1 MSEMTFK
8 RKFYDEMLEWKETS
22 NGTSALMIDGARR
35 VGKSTVAETFAK
47 NEYDDYLLIDF
58 VNASQEIKDNFENL
72 GNMDVFFRNLFLF
85 AGKSLKSNNSVII
98 FDEVQKFPRAREAIK
113 YLVKDGR
120 YHYIETGSLISI
132 KKKSQEIVIP
142 SEEDK
147 RKMYPMDFEE
157 FLWATG
163 DDVTAPYIRECFE
176 KRISVGEKFHRK
188 FMTAFRTY
196 FAIGGMPQAVDA
208 YVQGKDYRQID
219 MVKRNILSLYEED
232 LGKYDD
238 ENNEKTSAIFKAIPE
253 QLSNHSS
260 KFKFSGIDENARYK
274 NYVYSVRCVAESM
287 IGNCCRNVTD
297 PQVTLDL
304 FAESDNFKLF
314 MGDTGLLVTQIL
326 KTSNIVHEELY
337 KKIIGKNPSY
347 FVGEKLP
354 VEKVS
359 WLDAVIFCNKLSV
372 AMGKRPCYSQS
383 ANTDTDSWVG
393 ASNISCN
400 YNADGYRLPT
410 EAEWEFAARGGTNN
424 ETFLYS
430 GSSSIDEV
438 AWYEGNSE
446 GETHEVATKAP
457 NSLGL
462 YDMSGNVWE
471 WCWDNYSATY
481 YVNGSDSNVKGPAE
495 GKGKVLRGGSRSSTY
510 GDGSSVCRVTNRN
523 SAGATERYYLN
534 GFRIVNAD

>member
-238 ENNEKTSAIFKAIPE
+238 ENNEKTSAIFKVIPE

-337 KKIIGKNPSY
+337 KKIITGHLGANLGMV
-347 FVGEKLP
+347 FE
-354 VEKVS
+354 
-359 WLDAVIFCNKLSV
+359 NMV
-372 AMGKRPCYSQS
+372 AQMLR
-383 ANTDTDSWVG
+383 
-393 ASNISCN
+393 
-400 YNADGYRLPT
+400 
-410 EAEWEFAARGGTNN
+410 ARGYELFFHEYYYTPHGKKTEQRYEVDFLIVRNRHLCPIEVKSSDYKN
-424 ETFLYS
+424 HESFDYFIEKYKIKKHERFIIYTKDLFKDGDVTFIPIYMTMCL
-430 GSSSIDEV
+430 
-438 AWYEGNSE
+438 
-446 GETHEVATKAP
+446 
-457 NSLGL
+457 
-462 YDMSGNVWE
+462 
-471 WCWDNYSATY
+471 
-481 YVNGSDSNVKGPAE
+481 
-495 GKGKVLRGGSRSSTY
+495 
-510 GDGSSVCRVTNRN
+510 
-523 SAGATERYYLN
+523 
-534 GFRIVNAD
+534 